1 MDYNNDSLLDIFL
14 FETDQLIEQLEDSML
29 TSEKENSYSAEFVD
43 EVFRI
48 MHTIK
53 GSAAM
58 MMYESISLLA
68 HSMEDLFYYVRGNR
82 NCSINHSKLTDLIL
96 EGIDFIKSETDKI
109 KQGVPADGNSA
120 VLITNIQSYLIS
132 LKEEDSNKVAATATD
147 QKDISN
153 SINTH
158 SYKNTYTYRISLNFD
173 EGCEME
179 NIRAYG
185 VVHHLKP
192 LVSELFYYPEEI
204 IDDDATVMEIR
215 NNGFHMCV
223 RTTMEP
229 GEISAYIDSVS
240 FKKSSEILVLDTSDL
255 SKSWFELLQDIKAE
269 ALGNEVYFETDAN
282 REETGESGNRAK
294 TTGTAD
300 NYEIKDT
307 ENNLK
312 EAIKAAVKETKENT
326 NKTIKGVDK
335 ETSNNTNEVMSVAAE
350 KAKDNVS
357 EILTA
362 KDNVNEI
369 ITAKEAI
376 NGAARG
382 TVKEPVRETGTGNTQ
397 SLISVNVG
405 KLDKLMDL
413 VGEMVIAEAMVI
425 ENSDLKGLELNN
437 FHKAARQLSKIT
449 DEIQDMVMSIR
460 MVPLA
465 ATFHKMQR
473 IVRDMC
479 KKLDKKVNLIVSG
492 EETEVDKSIIEH
504 ISDPL
509 MHLVRN
515 ALDHGIE
522 MPEDR
527 IVSGKNPAG
536 TISLEA
542 KNAGSDV
549 LVIIKDDGKGLSR
562 ENLLRK
568 AREKNLLTK
577 AVEEYSDKEVFGLI
591 TLPGFST
598 KDEISEFSGR
608 GVGMDVVTKNIEMVG
623 GSITIDSSAGN
634 GTTITLKIP
643 LTLAIIDGMNIKVKN
658 SYYTLPTI
666 GIREFF
672 RPDANDIIM
681 DPGGNDMI
689 MLRGNCYPIVKL
701 YEYFKVSDGYRS
713 YEEGIMIMIEHDDKV
728 IGIFADELLGQ
739 QQVVVKAMP
748 EYIRRLKRIKGL
760 AGCTLLGDGN
770 ISLILDVSWLINI

>member
-14 FETDQLIEQLEDSML
+14 FETDQLIEQLEGSML
-29 TSEKENSYSAEFVD
+29 TSEKENDYSAEFVD

-68 HSMEDLFYYVRGNR
+68 HSMEDLFYYVRGNS
-82 NCSINHSKLTDLIL
+82 NCNINHSRLTDLIL
-96 EGIDFIKSETDKI
+96 EGIDFIKLETDKI
-109 KQGVPADGNSA
+109 KQGVSADGNSS
-120 VLITNIQSYLIS
+120 VLISNIQSYLIS
-132 LKEEDSNKVAATATD
+132 LKEDSNKVDTKITNQND
-147 QKDISN
+147 NSN
-153 SINTH
+153 SMNTQ
-158 SYKNTYTYRISLNFD
+158 SKEKTYTYRITLSFD

-185 VVHHLKP
+185 IVHHLNP
-192 LVSELFYYPEEI
+192 LVSELYYYPEEI
-204 IDDDATVMEIR
+204 LDDDTTAMKIR
-215 NNGFHMCV
+215 NDGFLMCL
-223 RTTMEP
+223 RTEMEP
-229 GEISAYIDSVS
+229 DEIAVYIESVS
-240 FKKSSEILVLDTSDL
+240 FKKSSEIHILDTSVLSRYWSELLYDMKAEELRNEEYLNTEAIKEEAEELEKRVEIAEILDETELAETEKAKTEKAEKEKNIVLDT
-255 SKSWFELLQDIKAE
+255 I
-269 ALGNEVYFETDAN
+269 NE
-282 REETGESGNRAK
+282 S
-294 TTGTAD
+294 
-300 NYEIKDT
+300 
-307 ENNLK
+307 
-312 EAIKAAVKETKENT
+312 VK
-326 NKTIKGVDK
+326 
-335 ETSNNTNEVMSVAAE
+335 
-350 KAKDNVS
+350 
-357 EILTA
+357 LTA
-362 KDNVNEI
+362 KTS
-369 ITAKEAI
+369 TATATTSTIKEA
-376 NGAARG
+376 
-382 TVKEPVRETGTGNTQ
+382 TKEPVRENSNGNTQ

-425 ENSDLKGLELNN
+425 ENSDLKGLELNS

-479 KKLDKKVNLIVSG
+479 KKLNKKVNLNVIG

-527 IVSGKNPAG
+527 IVKGKNPAG
-536 TISLEA
+536 TIMLEA

-577 AVEEYSDKEVFGLI
+577 AAEEYSDKEVFGLI

-623 GSITIDSSAGN
+623 GSISIESAAGN

-672 RPDANDIIM
+672 RPDMKDIII
-681 DPGGNDMI
+681 DPEGNDMI

-701 YEYFKVSDGYRS
+701 YEYFKVSGGYRK

>member
-1 MDYNNDSLLDIFL
+1 
-14 FETDQLIEQLEDSML
+14 
-29 TSEKENSYSAEFVD
+29 
-43 EVFRI
+43 
-48 MHTIK
+48 
-53 GSAAM
+53 
-58 MMYESISLLA
+58 
-68 HSMEDLFYYVRGNR
+68 
-82 NCSINHSKLTDLIL
+82 
-96 EGIDFIKSETDKI
+96 
-109 KQGVPADGNSA
+109 
-120 VLITNIQSYLIS
+120 
-132 LKEEDSNKVAATATD
+132 
-147 QKDISN
+147 
-153 SINTH
+153 
-158 SYKNTYTYRISLNFD
+158 
-173 EGCEME
+173 ME

-255 SKSWFELLQDIKAE
+255 SKSWFELLKDIKAE
-269 ALGNEVYFETDAN
+269 ALGNEVYFETDTN

-294 TTGTAD
+294 ITGTAD

-307 ENNLK
+307 EDNLK
-312 EAIKAAVKETKENT
+312 EAIKAAVKEIKENT
-326 NKTIKGVDK
+326 NKTIRVVDK
-335 ETSNNTNEVMSVAAE
+335 ETSNNTNEAMSVAAE

-357 EILTA
+357 EI
-362 KDNVNEI
+362 
-369 ITAKEAI
+369 ITAYEAI
-376 NGAARG
+376 NGAVRG
-382 TVKEPVRETGTGNTQ
+382 TAKEPVRETGTGNTQ

-413 VGEMVIAEAMVI
+413 VGEMVI

-437 FHKAARQLSKIT
+437 FQKAARQLSKIT

-577 AVEEYSDKEVFGLI
+577 AGEEYSDKEVFGLI

-623 GSITIDSSAGN
+623 GSITIESSAGI

-672 RPDANDIIM
+672 RPDAKDIIM

-701 YEYFKVSDGYRS
+701 YEYFKVSEGYRS

>member
-68 HSMEDLFYYVRGNR
+68 HSMEDLFYYVRGNS

-109 KQGVPADGNSA
+109 KQGVSANGNST
-120 VLITNIQSYLIS
+120 VLISSIQSYLLG
-132 LKEEDSNKVAATATD
+132 LKEKDSKQVAATATD
-147 QKDISN
+147 QKAIPN
-153 SINTH
+153 SINTQI
-158 SYKNTYTYRISLNFD
+158 YENTYTYRISLNFD

-192 LVSELFYYPEEI
+192 LVSELYYYPEEI
-204 IDDDATVMEIR
+204 IEDDATVMEIR
-215 NNGFHMCV
+215 DNGFHMCV

-229 GEISAYIDSVS
+229 GEIAAYIDSVS

-255 SKSWFELLQDIKAE
+255 SACWSEFLHDIRAVELGTEVHFNTDISSEE
-269 ALGNEVYFETDAN
+269 A
-282 REETGESGNRAK
+282 GESGKITKNTEKEDIFQIKEERNNTVDITVVDEKDTINNTDKINNIEEKNYAAAK
-294 TTGTAD
+294 K
-300 NYEIKDT
+300 IKD
-307 ENNLK
+307 N
-312 EAIKAAVKETKENT
+312 IP
-326 NKTIKGVDK
+326 
-335 ETSNNTNEVMSVAAE
+335 
-350 KAKDNVS
+350 
-357 EILTA
+357 
-362 KDNVNEI
+362 EI

-376 NGAARG
+376 NGAVRG
-382 TVKEPVRETGTGNTQ
+382 TTKEPVRENGNGNTQ

-425 ENSDLKGLELNN
+425 ENSDLKGLELNS
-437 FHKAARQLSKIT
+437 FYKAARQLSKIT

-527 IVSGKNPAG
+527 IVSGKNPTG

-562 ENLLRK
+562 ENILRK

-577 AVEEYSDKEVFGLI
+577 AGEEYSDKEVFGLI

-623 GSITIDSSAGN
+623 GSITIESIAGN

-672 RPDANDIIM
+672 RPDVKDIIM
-681 DPGGNDMI
+681 DPDGNDMI

-701 YEYFKVSDGYRS
+701 YEYFKVSEGYRS
-713 YEEGIMIMIEHDDKV
+713 YDEGIMIMIEHDDKV

-770 ISLILDVSWLINI
+770 ISLILDVSWLIHI

>member
-29 TSEKENSYSAEFVD
+29 TSEKENDYSAEFVD

-68 HSMEDLFYYVRGNR
+68 HSMEDLFYYVRGNS
-82 NCSINHSKLTDLIL
+82 NCNINHSKLTDLIL
-96 EGIDFIKSETDKI
+96 EGIDFIKLETDKI
-109 KQGVPADGNSA
+109 KQGVSADGNST
-120 VLITNIQSYLIS
+120 VLISNIQSYLIS
-132 LKEEDSNKVAATATD
+132 LKEDSNKVDTKITNQND
-147 QKDISN
+147 NSN
-153 SINTH
+153 SMNTQ
-158 SYKNTYTYRISLNFD
+158 SKEKIYTYRIALSFD

-185 VVHHLKP
+185 VVHHLNP
-192 LVSELFYYPEEI
+192 LVSELYYYPEEI
-204 IDDDATVMEIR
+204 LDDDTTATQIR
-215 NNGFHMCV
+215 NDGFLMCL
-223 RTTMEP
+223 RTEMEP
-229 GEISAYIDSVS
+229 HEIAVYIESVS
-240 FKKSSEILVLDTSDL
+240 FKKSSEIHILDTTDLGKYWSELLYDMKAEELRNEEYLNTEAIKEESEELEKRVEMAEILDKTEQAAIEKNTVLDTINESVKL
-255 SKSWFELLQDIKAE
+255 TATEKATATATE
-269 ALGNEVYFETDAN
+269 KATATATEKAIAT
-282 REETGESGNRAK
+282 S
-294 TTGTAD
+294 TTISTT
-300 NYEIKDT
+300 I
-307 ENNLK
+307 K
-312 EAIKAAVKETKENT
+312 EATKEP
-326 NKTIKGVDK
+326 
-335 ETSNNTNEVMSVAAE
+335 
-350 KAKDNVS
+350 
-357 EILTA
+357 L
-362 KDNVNEI
+362 
-369 ITAKEAI
+369 
-376 NGAARG
+376 
-382 TVKEPVRETGTGNTQ
+382 RENSSGNTQ

-425 ENSDLKGLELNN
+425 ENSDLKGLELNS

-479 KKLDKKVNLIVSG
+479 KKLDKKVNLNVIG

-527 IVSGKNPAG
+527 IVKGKNPAG
-536 TISLEA
+536 TITLEA

-562 ENLLRK
+562 ENILRK

-577 AVEEYSDKEVFGLI
+577 AAEEYSDKEVFGLI

-623 GSITIDSSAGN
+623 GSISIESAAGN

-672 RPDANDIIM
+672 RPDMKDIIL
-681 DPGGNDMI
+681 DPEGNDMI

-701 YEYFKVSDGYRS
+701 YEYFKVSGGYRK

>member
-82 NCSINHSKLTDLIL
+82 NCGINHSKLTDLIL

-109 KQGVPADGNSA
+109 KQGAPADGNSI
-120 VLITNIQSYLIS
+120 VLISSIQSYLIS
-132 LKEEDSNKVAATATD
+132 LKEDSDKVAATATD
-147 QKDISN
+147 QEDISN

-158 SYKNTYTYRISLNFD
+158 SHKNTYTYRISLNFD

-192 LVSELFYYPEEI
+192 LVSELYYYPEEI
-204 IDDDATVMEIR
+204 IEDDATVMEIR

-240 FKKSSEILVLDTSDL
+240 FKKSSEILDLDTSDL
-255 SKSWFELLQDIKAE
+255 SKYWFELLHDIKAE
-269 ALGNEVYFETDAN
+269 EPGNEIYFETDTK
-282 REETGESGNRAK
+282 RED
-294 TTGTAD
+294 TAD
-300 NYEIKDT
+300 TINVAT
-307 ENNLK
+307 E
-312 EAIKAAVKETKENT
+312 
-326 NKTIKGVDK
+326 
-335 ETSNNTNEVMSVAAE
+335 
-350 KAKDNVS
+350 
-357 EILTA
+357 TA
-362 KDNVNEI
+362 RDNVNER
-369 ITAKEAI
+369 ITEKEAI
-376 NGAARG
+376 SGAARG
-382 TVKEPVRETGTGNTQ
+382 TTKEPVRETGTGNTQ

-425 ENSDLKGLELNN
+425 ENSDLKGLELNS
-437 FHKAARQLSKIT
+437 FYKAARQLSKIT

-479 KKLDKKVNLIVSG
+479 KKLDKKVNLMVSG

-527 IVSGKNPAG
+527 IVSGKNPTG

-562 ENLLRK
+562 ENILRK

-577 AVEEYSDKEVFGLI
+577 AGEEYSDKEVFGLI

-623 GSITIDSSAGN
+623 GSITIESIAGN

-672 RPDANDIIM
+672 RPDVKDIIM
-681 DPGGNDMI
+681 DPDGNDMI

-701 YEYFKVSDGYRS
+701 YEYFKVSEGYRS

-770 ISLILDVSWLINI
+770 ISLILDVSWLIHI